1 MSQALPRLYVVADLD
16 YVGDAKRWLDVLAA
30 LDSVAER
37 QPLAIQ
43 IRAKQRDRQALAA
56 VAEQAR
62 RAVAHASLVL
72 NGPPA
77 LAVALGCDGV
87 HWPEANIPSV
97 PDVASSGAG
106 GRALAFR
113 TAAVH
118 NAAAVAV
125 AERAGANGLV
135 FAPVFRPTW
144 KPATARG
151 LDALRRTVAAASQPV
166 FALGGVTP
174 ERVAACI
181 AAGAHGVA
189 ALGGVLGAPDPTAA
203 AVDYLEALL
212 HAGTGSFLARGTP
225 PRSPAEGSAKH
236 GGA

>member
-1 MSQALPRLYVVADLD
+1 MSPALPRLYVVADLD

-43 IRAKQRDRQALAA
+43 IRAKQLDRQALAA

-62 RAVAHASLVL
+62 RAVAHAPLVL

-77 LAVALGCDGV
+77 LAKALGCDGV
-87 HWPEANIPSV
+87 HWPEANIPNAS
-97 PDVASSGAG
+97 DVTSAGASA
-106 GRALAFR
+106 RALTFR

-118 NAAAVAV
+118 NAAAVPG
-125 AERAGANGLV
+125 AERAGANGLI

-144 KPATARG
+144 KPAQPAG

-166 FALGGVTP
+166 FALGGITP
-174 ERVAACI
+174 ARVAGCI
-181 AAGAHGVA
+181 GAGAHGVA
-189 ALGGVLGAPDPTAA
+189 VLGGVMGAADPAA
-203 AVDYLEALL
+203 AALDYLTALSS
-212 HAGTGSFLARGTP
+212 AGTGCARRCGM
-225 PRSPAEGSAKH
+225 
-236 GGA
+236 